1 MFLSSTKECS
11 DTDFAF
17 ESELSVGPFSLSQ
30 PNPTVKSFKVLV
42 MLMHTACLL
51 IFAKVAMTTY
61 KHFSGQQQLELVLC
75 ENMNKTIK
83 NLQKKLSQKDRK
95 IGQDILCLRCLQW
108 DTPQNSTGFTPFELL
123 CESEVHNYLPIFH
136 GLMIVKT
143 LHYLLLPLL
152 WRLSTL
158 ENQMQCTR
166 IWSQLGN
173 QIQCARILCARGW
186 KPAKENVKLRHTK
199 NLFVKSSETLARST

>member
-1 MFLSSTKECS
+1 VSDPIWLILGSGRFWQAECISFRPNKILYTKMS
-11 DTDFAF
+11 A
-17 ESELSVGPFSLSQ
+17 SWWP
-30 PNPTVKSFKVLV
+30 
-42 MLMHTACLL
+42 
-51 IFAKVAMTTY
+51 
-61 KHFSGQQQLELVLC
+61 ELVIATEMDCATTGPLLLLR
-75 ENMNKTIK
+75 MFV
-83 NLQKKLSQKDRK
+83 LDV
-95 IGQDILCLRCLQW
+95 LRCLQW

-143 LHYLLLPLL
+143 LHYLFLPLL

>member
-1 MFLSSTKECS
+1 MFSSSTDSSIKPSVANILPYCVPFQFSNMNITCVVQLLNQSSFTEIFQHDIMFLSSTKECS

-95 IGQDILCLRCLQW
+95 IGQDILCLRCLQ
-108 DTPQNSTGFTPFELL
+108 
-123 CESEVHNYLPIFH
+123 
-136 GLMIVKT
+136 
-143 LHYLLLPLL
+143 
-152 WRLSTL
+152 
-158 ENQMQCTR
+158 
-166 IWSQLGN
+166 
-173 QIQCARILCARGW
+173 
-186 KPAKENVKLRHTK
+186 
-199 NLFVKSSETLARST
+199 